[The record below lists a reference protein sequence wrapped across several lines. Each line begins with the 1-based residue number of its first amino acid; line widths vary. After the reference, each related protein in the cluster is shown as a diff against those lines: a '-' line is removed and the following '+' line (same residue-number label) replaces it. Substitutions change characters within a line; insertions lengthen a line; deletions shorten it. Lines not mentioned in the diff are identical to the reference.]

1 MADLSATYTMSTDP
15 AIKHTVSYQ
24 SYRSGTTIYYRFR
37 VSIAPIYGS
46 QYFGYNL
53 LASLNLNGS
62 AVATDFTLKS
72 ASPNRWTSAIVV
84 YLPSSSGWYSVSGI
98 KTSFYIFQK
107 LSNAWDCKL
116 RKQNCKCPV
125 CRRP

>member
-46 QYFGYNL
+46 QYFG
-53 LASLNLNGS
+53 
-62 AVATDFTLKS
+62 
-72 ASPNRWTSAIVV
+72 
-84 YLPSSSGWYSVSGI
+84 
-98 KTSFYIFQK
+98 
-107 LSNAWDCKL
+107 
-116 RKQNCKCPV
+116 
-125 CRRP
+125 